1 MVDHVDLL
9 DLFNAPENT
18 HSIYVTPLKSIG
30 SDSQNGG
37 RPWRSPPTPPWP
49 ILYLLEFGRTQDDPS

>member
-37 RPWRSPPTPPWP
+37 
-49 ILYLLEFGRTQDDPS
+49 